1 MPPKVK
7 FTKDEIVHAALNVA
21 RVKGLAAVTTRDI
34 AAELSVSTR
43 PIFTYFKSMA
53 EVREAILHAA
63 EKIYQEYLSVGLR
76 EPVPFYGFGMQH
88 LRFAR
93 EEPQLYRM
101 LFLDSSAGKNR
112 AMTTLDQ
119 ARGLVHDCVTKIYLM
134 DDKTADRL
142 IRDMWLVV
150 HSLGTLIVTGGC
162 SYTLDEMGAILTGF
176 CLSLCKAYKE
186 IPGFV
191 ENDFDR
197 DAMFTQIIH
206 GSGK

>member
-1 MPPKVK
+1 
-7 FTKDEIVHAALNVA
+7 
-21 RVKGLAAVTTRDI
+21 
-34 AAELSVSTR
+34 
-43 PIFTYFKSMA
+43 MA

-88 LRFAR
+88 LHFASD
-93 EEPQLYRM
+93 EPQLYRM
-101 LFLDSSAGKNR
+101 LFLDSPVGKNR
-112 AMTTLDQ
+112 AMNTLDR
-119 ARGLVHDCVTKIYLM
+119 ARGLVHDCVAQNYLLS
-134 DDKTADRL
+134 DEAADRL
-142 IRDMWLVV
+142 IRDMLLVV

-197 DAMFTQIIH
+197 DAMFRQVIH

>member
-76 EPVPFYGFGMQH
+76 ESIPFYGFGMQH
-88 LRFAR
+88 LSFAR

-112 AMTTLDQ
+112 AMTALDH
-119 ARGLVHDCVTKIYLM
+119 ARSLVHDCVTKIYLM
-134 DDKTADRL
+134 DGKTADRL

-150 HSLGTLIVTGGC
+150 HSLGTLIVTDGC
-162 SYTLDEMGAILTGF
+162 SYALDEMGAILTGF

-191 ENDFDR
+191 ENNFDR

>member
-76 EPVPFYGFGMQH
+76 EPIPFYGFGMQH

-119 ARGLVHDCVTKIYLM
+119 ARSLVHDCVTKIYLM
-134 DDKTADRL
+134 DGKTADRL

-150 HSLGTLIVTGGC
+150 HSLGTLIVTDGC

-191 ENDFDR
+191 ENNFDR

>member
-7 FTKDEIVHAALNVA
+7 FSKDEIVNAALNVA

-34 AAELSVSTR
+34 AAELQVSTR
-43 PIFTYFKSMA
+43 PIFTYFKSMS
-53 EVREAILHAA
+53 EVREEILHAA
-63 EKIYQEYLSVGLR
+63 EKVYQEYLAKGLR
-76 EPVPFYGFGMQH
+76 EDIPFFGFGMQH
-88 LRFAR
+88 LHFALD
-93 EEPQLYRM
+93 EPQLYRM
-101 LFLDSSAGKNR
+101 LFLDSATDKNR
-112 AMTTLDQ
+112 AMNTLGR
-119 ARGLVHDCVTKIYLM
+119 ARGLVHSCVKQIYLM

-162 SYTLDEMGAILTGF
+162 SYTLEEMGAILTGF

-191 ENDFDR
+191 ENSFDR
-197 DAMFTQIIH
+197 NAMFTQVIH

>member
-76 EPVPFYGFGMQH
+76 ESIPFYGFGMQH

-119 ARGLVHDCVTKIYLM
+119 ARSLVHDCVTKIYLM
-134 DDKTADRL
+134 DGKTADRL

-150 HSLGTLIVTGGC
+150 HSLGTLIVTDGC

-191 ENDFDR
+191 ENNFDR

>member
-7 FTKDEIVHAALNVA
+7 FSKDEIVNAALNVA

-34 AAELSVSTR
+34 AAELQVSTR
-43 PIFTYFKSMA
+43 PIFTYFKSMS
-53 EVREAILHAA
+53 EVREEILHAA
-63 EKIYQEYLSVGLR
+63 EKVYQEYLAKGLR
-76 EPVPFYGFGMQH
+76 EDIPFFGFGMQH
-88 LRFAR
+88 LHFALD
-93 EEPQLYRM
+93 EPQLYRM
-101 LFLDSSAGKNR
+101 LFLDSATDKNR
-112 AMTTLDQ
+112 AMNTLSQ
-119 ARGLVHDCVTKIYLM
+119 ARGLVHDCIKQIYLM

-162 SYTLDEMGAILTGF
+162 SYTLEEMGAILTGF

-191 ENDFDR
+191 ENSFDR
-197 DAMFTQIIH
+197 NAMFIQVIH

>member
-1 MPPKVK
+1 MP
-7 FTKDEIVHAALNVA
+7 D
-21 RVKGLAAVTTRDI
+21 
-34 AAELSVSTR
+34 
-43 PIFTYFKSMA
+43 
-53 EVREAILHAA
+53 
-63 EKIYQEYLSVGLR
+63 YQE
-76 EPVPFYGFGMQH
+76 
-88 LRFAR
+88 
-93 EEPQLYRM
+93 LYRM

-119 ARGLVHDCVTKIYLM
+119 ARGLVHDCVAQNYLLS
-134 DDKTADRL
+134 DEAADRL
-142 IRDMWLVV
+142 IRDMLLVV
-150 HSLGTLIVTGGC
+150 HSLGTLIVAGGC

-197 DAMFTQIIH
+197 DAMFRQVIH

>member
-1 MPPKVK
+1 
-7 FTKDEIVHAALNVA
+7 
-21 RVKGLAAVTTRDI
+21 
-34 AAELSVSTR
+34 
-43 PIFTYFKSMA
+43 
-53 EVREAILHAA
+53 
-63 EKIYQEYLSVGLR
+63 
-76 EPVPFYGFGMQH
+76 
-88 LRFAR
+88 
-93 EEPQLYRM
+93 
-101 LFLDSSAGKNR
+101 
-112 AMTTLDQ
+112 MTTLDQ

-134 DDKTADRL
+134 DGKTADRL

-162 SYTLDEMGAILTGF
+162 SYTMSEMGAILTGF

-197 DAMFTQIIH
+197 DAIFRQVIY

>member
-7 FTKDEIVHAALNVA
+7 FTKDEIVNAALNVA
-21 RVKGLAAVTTRDI
+21 RAKGLAAVTTRDI

-63 EKIYQEYLSVGLR
+63 EKICQEYLSVGLR

-88 LRFAR
+88 LHFASD
-93 EEPQLYRM
+93 EPQLYRM
-101 LFLDSSAGKNR
+101 LFLDSPVGKNR
-112 AMTTLDQ
+112 AMNTLDR
-119 ARGLVHDCVTKIYLM
+119 ARGLVHDCVAQNYLLS
-134 DDKTADRL
+134 DEAADRL
-142 IRDMWLVV
+142 IRDMLLVV
-150 HSLGTLIVTGGC
+150 HSLGTLIVAGGC

>member
-63 EKIYQEYLSVGLR
+63 EKIYQEYLSVGL
-76 EPVPFYGFGMQH
+76 H

-119 ARGLVHDCVTKIYLM
+119 ARSLVHDCVTKIYLM
-134 DDKTADRL
+134 DGKTADRL

>member
-93 EEPQLYRM
+93 EEPLLYRM

-134 DDKTADRL
+134 DGKTADRL

-150 HSLGTLIVTGGC
+150 HSLGTLIVTDGC

-191 ENDFDR
+191 ENNFDR
-197 DAMFTQIIH
+197 DAMFTQVIH

>member
-7 FTKDEIVHAALNVA
+7 FTKDEIVNAALNVA
-21 RVKGLAAVTTRDI
+21 RAKGLTAVTTRDI
-34 AAELSVSTR
+34 AAELQVSTR
-43 PIFTYFKSMA
+43 PIFTYFKSMS
-53 EVREAILHAA
+53 EVREEILHAA
-63 EKIYQEYLSVGLR
+63 EKNYQEYLSIGLR
-76 EPVPFYGFGMQH
+76 ENIPFFGFGMQH
-88 LRFAR
+88 LRFAC

-101 LFLDSSAGKNR
+101 LFLDSLSGKNR

-119 ARGLVHDCVTKIYLM
+119 ARGLVHDSVTKIYLM
-134 DDKTADRL
+134 DGKTADRL

-162 SYTLDEMGAILTGF
+162 SYTMSEMGSILTGF

-197 DAMFTQIIH
+197 DAMFRQVIH

>member
-76 EPVPFYGFGMQH
+76 EPIPFYGFGMQH

-134 DDKTADRL
+134 DGKTADRL

-191 ENDFDR
+191 ENNFDR
-197 DAMFTQIIH
+197 DAMFTQVIH

>member
-7 FTKDEIVHAALNVA
+7 FSKDEIVNAALNVA

-34 AAELSVSTR
+34 AAELQVSTR
-43 PIFTYFKSMA
+43 PIFTYFKSMS
-53 EVREAILHAA
+53 EVREEILHAA
-63 EKIYQEYLSVGLR
+63 EKVYQEYLAKGLR
-76 EPVPFYGFGMQH
+76 EDIPFFGFGMQH
-88 LRFAR
+88 LHFALD
-93 EEPQLYRM
+93 EPQLYRM
-101 LFLDSSAGKNR
+101 LFLDSATDKNR
-112 AMTTLDQ
+112 AMNTLGQ
-119 ARGLVHDCVTKIYLM
+119 ARGLVHGCVKQIYLM

-162 SYTLDEMGAILTGF
+162 SYTLEEMGAILTGF

-191 ENDFDR
+191 ENSFDR
-197 DAMFTQIIH
+197 NAMFTQVIH

>member
-7 FTKDEIVHAALNVA
+7 FTKDEIVNAALNVA
-21 RVKGLAAVTTRDI
+21 RAKGLAAVTTRDI
-34 AAELSVSTR
+34 AAELQVSTR
-43 PIFTYFKSMA
+43 PIFTYFKSMS
-53 EVREAILHAA
+53 EVREEILHAA

-88 LRFAR
+88 LRFAC

-101 LFLDSSAGKNR
+101 LFLDSSGGKNR

-134 DDKTADRL
+134 DGKTADRL

-162 SYTLDEMGAILTGF
+162 SYTMSEMGAILTSF
-176 CLSLCKAYKE
+176 CLSLCKA
-186 IPGFV
+186 
-191 ENDFDR
+191 
-197 DAMFTQIIH
+197 
-206 GSGK
+206 S

>member
-7 FTKDEIVHAALNVA
+7 FTKDEIVNAALNVA
-21 RVKGLAAVTTRDI
+21 RAKGLAAVTTRDI
-34 AAELSVSTR
+34 AAELQVSTR
-43 PIFTYFKSMA
+43 PIFTYFKSMS
-53 EVREAILHAA
+53 EVREEILHAA
-63 EKIYQEYLSVGLR
+63 EKSYQEYLSVGLR
-76 EPVPFYGFGMQH
+76 ENIPFFGFGMQH
-88 LRFAR
+88 LRFAC

-101 LFLDSSAGKNR
+101 LFLDSHAGKNR

-119 ARGLVHDCVTKIYLM
+119 ARSLVHDSVTKIYLM

-162 SYTLDEMGAILTGF
+162 SYTMSEMGAILTGF

-197 DAMFTQIIH
+197 DAMFRQVIY

>member
-88 LRFAR
+88 LRFAC

-134 DDKTADRL
+134 DGKTADRL

-162 SYTLDEMGAILTGF
+162 SYTMSEMGAILTGF

-197 DAMFTQIIH
+197 DAMFRQVIY

>member
-21 RVKGLAAVTTRDI
+21 RAKGLAAVTTRDI

-88 LRFAR
+88 LHFASD
-93 EEPQLYRM
+93 EPQLYRM
-101 LFLDSSAGKNR
+101 LFLDSPVGKNR
-112 AMTTLDQ
+112 AMNTLDR
-119 ARGLVHDCVTKIYLM
+119 ARGLVHDCVAQNYLLS
-134 DDKTADRL
+134 DEAADRL
-142 IRDMWLVV
+142 IRDMLLVV

-162 SYTLDEMGAILTGF
+162 SYTLDEMGAILAGF